1 MKLSIQYPGP
11 FSLLSFPVFG
21 FKTAV
26 YDINK
31 GVYSA
36 VVEDSF
42 FYAPIVWI
50 IKFKPFKLTLYRHK
64 LKIINS
70 PTSIASKKITSST
83 LLFDPL
89 KLNFQPSN
97 VQKKHALLGFTVKSV
112 NKQSVIP
119 EVIISNVH
127 KNVESESF
135 EIITNKISKTSI
147 FKS

>member
-31 GVYSA
+31 GIYSA

-70 PTSIASKKITSST
+70 PSSIACKIITSST

-97 VQKKHALLGFTVKSV
+97 VPKRHALLGFRVISV

-119 EVIISNVH
+119 KVIISNVH